1 MEHRI
6 QCRQAVLIWNISR
19 TKNNIV
25 LISVLGHL
33 LESPGDPWVK
43 AWMNIQSDIGIIA
56 DFERKQLLVKAMSDR
71 AVQYVIRVLRT
82 HSSMDTLPQPWS
94 WFKLQPYVMDS
105 KASKTL
111 SMVRGGNAQ
120 PL

>member
-25 LISVLGHL
+25 LISVLRYL

-71 AVQYVIRVLRT
+71 AVKFGIRVL
-82 HSSMDTLPQPWS
+82 H
-94 WFKLQPYVMDS
+94 
-105 KASKTL
+105 
-111 SMVRGGNAQ
+111 NH
-120 PL
+120 

>member
-19 TKNNIV
+19 TKNKVV
-25 LISVLGHL
+25 LISVLRHL

-56 DFERKQLLVKAMSDR
+56 DFKRKQLLVKAMSDR
-71 AVQYVIRVLRT
+71 AVKFVIRVLHT
-82 HSSMDTLPQPWS
+82 HFSMDTLPQPWS
-94 WFKLQPYVMDS
+94 LVMVQTT
-105 KASKTL
+105 A
-111 SMVRGGNAQ
+111 
-120 PL
+120 